1 MPHPGRSVMPTTQPL
16 AILTMAN
23 VERHRVAGALSGWAQ
38 SAVAELVTKVRDE
51 AFPCTFGTA
60 AVRKGDLLVAFI
72 ETTDLD
78 AIRQCLRDRLIE
90 YTDRVRSLDPVAAS
104 LLPLAIFLTPPAHLR
119 TINDYFTY
127 GWSLLQWLHARDSRP
142 WPPRVPRD
150 PDHPAWSF
158 CFAGMPLFVNFKTPA
173 HHRRRS
179 RRMSGAYLLLIQ
191 TRDGFD
197 AVAGNTPRGRRARDL
212 IRRKL
217 AAYDPIEPYP
227 ELAHYGTANNREWKQ
242 YFVPDDNAPLA
253 TRCPFRFDPER
264 SG

>member
-1 MPHPGRSVMPTTQPL
+1 MTGEDAG
-16 AILTMAN
+16 AILTMAD
-23 VERHRVAGALSGWAQ
+23 VERHRLAGALSEWAQ
-38 SAVAELVTKVRDE
+38 SAFAELATKVRDE
-51 AFPCTFGTA
+51 AFPCTFGTV
-60 AVRKGDLLVAFI
+60 AVRHGDLLVAFI

-78 AIRQCLRDRLIE
+78 ALRQRLRDRLID
-90 YTDRVRSLDPVAAS
+90 YTDRLRPLNPVAAS

-127 GWSLLQWLHARDSRP
+127 GWSLLQWLHARDPRP
-142 WPPRVPRD
+142 WPARVARD
-150 PDHPAWSF
+150 PDDPAWSF
-158 CFAGMPLFVNFKTPA
+158 CFAGIPLFVNFKTPA
-173 HHRRRS
+173 HHTRRS
-179 RRMSGAYLLLIQ
+179 RRMRGAYLLLIQ

-197 AVAGNTPRGRRARDL
+197 AIAGNTPRGRRARDL

-227 ELAHYGTANNREWKQ
+227 ELAHYGTADNREWRQ

-253 TRCPFRFDPER
+253 ARCPFRFEPER